1 MFTHDNYRLENYVLI
16 QFNWGQG
23 PQLLCFIQ
31 DNIWG
36 SLTWEA
42 LLKTFRHQ
50 VGFYNS
56 FFNVIKDVFWVGTL
70 VFLWHHHD
78 SRDKWIVCRPPIS
91 SIKCQSEPMK
101 IFLFWFRNV
110 SFFRN
115 NCECLGHL
123 AAMTLVA
130 LMTDEPWRP
139 LVLTWWPRVV
149 VRANIILLIFL
160 DLTMKVTSYR
170 CYDRWAVGDHWS

>member
-1 MFTHDNYRLENYVLI
+1 MHDQIIDQKIMFW
-16 QFNWGQG
+16 FNSIEGKG
-23 PQLLCFIQ
+23 HNCFASYKITFG
-31 DNIWG
+31 G
-36 SLTWEA
+36 SLKWEA
-42 LLKTFRHQ
+42 LLKTFVCFRHQ

-115 NCECLGHL
+115 NWSVLGIKL
-123 AAMTLVA
+123 
-130 LMTDEPWRP
+130 PWLWLHWWQMNCVRP
-139 LVLTWWPRVV
+139 LVLTWWPRGVGQKMAG
-149 VRANIILLIFL
+149 RHEAPSCLSKRP
-160 DLTMKVTSYR
+160 KV
-170 CYDRWAVGDHWS
+170 

>member
-1 MFTHDNYRLENYVLI
+1 MIFVYNVHAWPNYRSENYVLI

-115 NCECLGHL
+115 NWSVLGIKL
-123 AAMTLVA
+123 
-130 LMTDEPWRP
+130 PWLWLHRWQMNCVRP
-139 LVLTWWPRVV
+139 LVLTWWPRGVGQKMAG
-149 VRANIILLIFL
+149 RHEAPSCLSKRP
-160 DLTMKVTSYR
+160 KV
-170 CYDRWAVGDHWS
+170 